1 MTFQSVLYSFL
12 QLFNE
17 FSFALSYRHSS
28 ALSFALSYPYSSALS
43 HTLSPE
49 FFLPRLKSFRIHGN
63 SSFQSRIFRK
73 SMLIPVRQ
81 DNTPEPLLKGGADQ
95 YARALRRL
103 LSLWFRKVV

>member
-12 QLFNE
+12 QLSNE
-17 FSFALSYRHSS
+17 FSFALSYRHSFAFSS
-28 ALSFALSYPYSSALS
+28 AFSYPLS

-49 FFLPRLKSFRIHGN
+49 FFLPRIKSFRIHGN